1 MKKINICTHHEEA
14 LKSLNRLSNILTYC
28 WKLPDN
34 KTATCKA
41 YIDEAR
47 KHIYKAK
54 SCGSSMEGRLKVYR
68 EGIEDMGFKRY
79 KKGRGPK

>member
-1 MKKINICTHHEEA
+1 MKKINICTHHEKA
-14 LKSLNRLSNILTYC
+14 LASLNTLSRAL
-28 WKLPDN
+28 DN
-34 KTATCKA
+34 EDIPENKA
-41 YIDEAR
+41 AAYKDYINDIR
-47 KHIYKAK
+47 KHMYKAK